1 MNNLLMLLAVYLMV
15 SSDLKTRVTGLIR
28 HPQLTAVKAWCV
40 AHLLVNGDAAS
51 LVLFGGLLTWA
62 VVTVILINRQD
73 GKAAIR
79 QSSAG
84 WGREFVGI
92 FATVALYG
100 VIAYAHGYLGY
111 PVHG

>member
-1 MNNLLMLLAVYLMV
+1 VYLMV
-15 SSDLKTRVTGLIR
+15 SSSLKTRVTGLIR

-51 LVLFGGLLTWA
+51 LVLFGGLLAWA

-84 WGREFVGI
+84 WGLEFVGI
-92 FATVALYG
+92 FVTVALYG

>member
-1 MNNLLMLLAVYLMV
+1 MV
-15 SSDLKTRVTGLIR
+15 ASSMKIRVTGLIR
-28 HPQLTAVKAWCV
+28 HPQLTAIKAWCV

-51 LVLFGGLLTWA
+51 LVLFGGLLAWA

-84 WGREFVGI
+84 WGLELVGI
-92 FATVALYG
+92 LVTVGLYG
-100 VIAYAHGYLGY
+100 AIAYAHGYLGY